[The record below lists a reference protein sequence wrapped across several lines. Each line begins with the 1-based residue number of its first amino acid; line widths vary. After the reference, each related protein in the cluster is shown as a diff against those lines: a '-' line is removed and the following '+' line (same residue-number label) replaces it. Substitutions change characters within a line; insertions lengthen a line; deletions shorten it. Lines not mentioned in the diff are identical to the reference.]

1 MKFRSKIELNEVEK
15 KLSINNAL
23 SKASE
28 ITSEAVRVSISSV
41 CNTLDSLVDAYVIDE
56 INISPNKVN
65 IDDLKGKYPLLQNI
79 HFPLL
84 QDSEVDILI
93 GIDRADFLIHK
104 EFVKGI

>member
-41 CNTLDSLVDAYVIDE
+41 CNTLDSLVDAYVID
-56 INISPNKVN
+56 
-65 IDDLKGKYPLLQNI
+65 
-79 HFPLL
+79 
-84 QDSEVDILI
+84 
-93 GIDRADFLIHK
+93 
-104 EFVKGI
+104 

>member
-41 CNTLDSLVDAYVIDE
+41 WNTLDSLVDAYVID
-56 INISPNKVN
+56 
-65 IDDLKGKYPLLQNI
+65 
-79 HFPLL
+79 
-84 QDSEVDILI
+84 
-93 GIDRADFLIHK
+93 
-104 EFVKGI
+104 